1 MNRFFYVIIILGIC
15 SCTSSISNISST
27 CLLVPKHQYVMLYSM
42 SGGNT
47 IVDSIIND
55 TIKEDYVGV
64 SMLKIKG
71 RRAQIIAK
79 NAISQIVSK
88 GWIEKKHLGIYP
100 VSTSLLLLYDSPK
113 KNAHV
118 CDSIENVNWG
128 DFLYVKKHNKR
139 WLYVEYKQHQGWMS
153 PEDQCDNPYSS
164 CN

>member
-1 MNRFFYVIIILGIC
+1 MNRFFYIIFILGIC

-88 GWIEKKHLGIYP
+88 GWIEKTFRYLPRFNI
-100 VSTSLLLLYDSPK
+100 SL
-113 KNAHV
+113 AF
-118 CDSIENVNWG
+118 I
-128 DFLYVKKHNKR
+128 
-139 WLYVEYKQHQGWMS
+139 
-153 PEDQCDNPYSS
+153 
-164 CN
+164 